1 MDEKV
6 HSAFVR
12 ITHWC
17 VVLSLLAAGLLW
29 AQPKAEPAAIEIKA
43 TPEIERTLRI
53 HNRDIV
59 MLRATVGGFPP
70 DIRASNIVSR
80 VNQILRDSASPPAV
94 ASKAIPEGVAFFLG
108 EHIIF
113 ALTYEDLDTVTGE
126 TMEEVSE
133 ESKSR
138 LIVAVRESFEARSMT
153 WLAENMVFTVSATA
167 AFFVFLL
174 VVHKMRVRFQHFVDR
189 RRRIVME
196 SGLPPA
202 ALSRIAR
209 RVFRVLILLAAL
221 GVELAVAN
229 LWLTFVLRR
238 FPYTRPWGET
248 LTRRMFS
255 MLLQFG
261 SVVARALPG
270 LAVVTVIIVGCYALT
285 RVVNKFF
292 YSIKSGD
299 ITLQLIHPEVAAP
312 TRRLAV
318 AGIWIFGLVLAYPNL
333 PGSQTEA
340 FKGVSVLLGLLITLG
355 SSGVFG
361 QALCGILLMYSR
373 AFKAGDYV
381 RINGTEGVVV
391 EVGALS
397 TKIRTIK
404 NEVVNIPNSLVVTI
418 QSKNFSMLQRTTGL
432 IVHTSVTIGY
442 TAPWRQVEGM
452 LLTAAERTSNI
463 RKTPAPFVLQ
473 TTLGDYAVRY
483 QLNVY
488 IELAEERV
496 PTLALL
502 HRNIQDVF
510 NEYGVQI
517 MTPHYRRDPAEPQVV
532 PKDRWFEAPAKDR
545 ESMVPDTI
553 AGAVAGR

>member
-1 MDEKV
+1 
-6 HSAFVR
+6 
-12 ITHWC
+12 
-17 VVLSLLAAGLLW
+17 LW

-138 LIVAVRESFEARSMT
+138 LIVAVRESFEARSMI

-229 LWLTFVLRR
+229 L
-238 FPYTRPWGET
+238 
-248 LTRRMFS
+248 
-255 MLLQFG
+255 
-261 SVVARALPG
+261 
-270 LAVVTVIIVGCYALT
+270 
-285 RVVNKFF
+285 
-292 YSIKSGD
+292 
-299 ITLQLIHPEVAAP
+299 
-312 TRRLAV
+312 
-318 AGIWIFGLVLAYPNL
+318 
-333 PGSQTEA
+333 
-340 FKGVSVLLGLLITLG
+340 
-355 SSGVFG
+355 
-361 QALCGILLMYSR
+361 
-373 AFKAGDYV
+373 
-381 RINGTEGVVV
+381 
-391 EVGALS
+391 
-397 TKIRTIK
+397 
-404 NEVVNIPNSLVVTI
+404 
-418 QSKNFSMLQRTTGL
+418 
-432 IVHTSVTIGY
+432 
-442 TAPWRQVEGM
+442 
-452 LLTAAERTSNI
+452 
-463 RKTPAPFVLQ
+463 
-473 TTLGDYAVRY
+473 
-483 QLNVY
+483 
-488 IELAEERV
+488 
-496 PTLALL
+496 
-502 HRNIQDVF
+502 
-510 NEYGVQI
+510 
-517 MTPHYRRDPAEPQVV
+517 
-532 PKDRWFEAPAKDR
+532 
-545 ESMVPDTI
+545 
-553 AGAVAGR
+553 

>member
-1 MDEKV
+1 MLEKV
-6 HSAFVR
+6 HSTFVR
-12 ITHWC
+12 ITQWC
-17 VVLSLLAAGLLW
+17 VVLSFLAAGLLW

-43 TPEIERTLRI
+43 TPEIETMLRI

-80 VNQILRDSASPPAV
+80 VNEILRDGASPPPV
-94 ASKAIPEGVAFFLG
+94 ASKTIPQGVAFYLG

-113 ALTYEDLDTVTGE
+113 GLVYEDLDTVTGE

-153 WLAENMVFTVSATA
+153 WLAENVVFTVGATT

-174 VVHKMRVRFQHFVDR
+174 VVHKMRVRFQKFVDLR
-189 RRRIVME
+189 RREVIE
-196 SGLPPA
+196 SGVKPA
-202 ALSRIAR
+202 ALTRFIQ

-221 GVELAVAN
+221 GLELAVAN

-248 LTRRMFS
+248 LSRKMIS

-261 SVVARALPG
+261 SAIARALPG
-270 LAVVTVIIVGCYALT
+270 LVVVAIILVACYALT

-318 AGIWIFGLVLAYPNL
+318 AGIWIFGLVLAYSNI

-340 FKGVSVLLGLLITLG
+340 FKGISVLLGLLITLG

-404 NEVVNIPNSLVVTI
+404 NEVVNIPNSVVVTI

-432 IVHTSVTIGY
+432 IVHTSITIGY

-452 LLTAAERTSNI
+452 LLTAAERTSSV

-473 TTLGDYAVRY
+473 TGLGDYAVRY

-488 IELAEERV
+488 IEVAEERV
-496 PTLALL
+496 PMLALL

-510 NEYGVQI
+510 NEYQVQI
-517 MTPHYRRDPAEPQVV
+517 MTPQYR
-532 PKDRWFEAPAKDR
+532 K
-545 ESMVPDTI
+545 I
-553 AGAVAGR
+553 AGSNHQLKSAKA